1 AEVPSSNAAV
11 DATSNQVLRYQG
23 QVIVAYFFST
33 SGGETES
40 VQNVFYGATPEP
52 YLVGVKDPYDNISPK
67 HRWQIRT
74 TTARLQKRLGSL
86 VKGKLRGIKVLKHGV
101 SPRIVWA
108 SVVGSRGSTRV
119 RGTTLKSRLG
129 LDDTWASFN
138 RFSTKQKPP
147 KPPTS

>member
-1 AEVPSSNAAV
+1 
-11 DATSNQVLRYQG
+11 
-23 QVIVAYFFST
+23 
-33 SGGETES
+33 
-40 VQNVFYGATPEP
+40 TPEP

-108 SVVGSRGSTRV
+108 SVVGSRGSTRA
-119 RGTTLKSRLG
+119 RGPTLKPRLG

-147 KPPTS
+147 KPPTSTPTTPTTPGGGASPGTAAFASGKSVPLRLFPRLYKPGKPARL